1 MTLSI
6 NRKDAKTYAKGV
18 KGFSLRSL
26 CHFSAFSAFSK
37 LIDNQ

>member
-1 MTLSI
+1 MII
-6 NRKDAKTYAKGV
+6 NRREGAKTYAKDT

-26 CHFSAFSAFSK
+26 RHFSAFLAFSK